1 VVKKR
6 SQNCE
11 KRLLSSLSP
20 SVCPPVLPPAR
31 NNLPTGRIFM
41 KFNISIVLENLEKIQ
56 DLLKSD
62 EENGNFTLRPMYIFD
77 SISLNAS

>member
-1 VVKKR
+1 
-6 SQNCE
+6 
-11 KRLLSSLSP
+11 
-20 SVCPPVLPPAR
+20 
-31 NNLPTGRIFM
+31 M